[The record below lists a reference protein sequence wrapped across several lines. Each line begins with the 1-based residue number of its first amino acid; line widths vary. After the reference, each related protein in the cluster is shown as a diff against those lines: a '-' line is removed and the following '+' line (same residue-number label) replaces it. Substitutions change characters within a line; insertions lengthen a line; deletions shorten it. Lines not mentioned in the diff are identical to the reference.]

1 MELQDFIEFI
11 RSVVFGITLLIFV
24 NPYGLKK
31 ILTYSTSFSITR
43 ALSDNILVRKVS
55 SFQTLGFVD

>member
-11 RSVVFGITLLIFV
+11 RNVVFGITLLIFV